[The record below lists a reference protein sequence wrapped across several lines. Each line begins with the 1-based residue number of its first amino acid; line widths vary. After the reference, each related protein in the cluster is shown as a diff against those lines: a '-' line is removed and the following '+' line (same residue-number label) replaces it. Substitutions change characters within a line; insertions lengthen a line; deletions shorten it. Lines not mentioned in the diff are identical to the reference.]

1 MGKYTKCRRGDICM
15 GNILSI
21 GGGVYGGTQYRSAVC
36 SAHRIPIS
44 ACWFILLLI
53 LLPSRRHGLTAKYID
68 ISFGR
73 CRNIVPYCKS
83 FKMSNFF
90 FFEFLRT
97 LVSIGL
103 NWSKLV

>member
-1 MGKYTKCRRGDICM
+1 MGGP
-15 GNILSI
+15 SI
-21 GGGVYGGTQYRSAVC
+21 GQRSAP
-36 SAHRIPIS
+36 PIEYPFPHVGS
-44 ACWFILLLI
+44 FLLLI
-53 LLPSRRHGLTAKYID
+53 HLPLRRHGLTAKYID
-68 ISFGR
+68 ISFSR

-103 NWSKLV
+103 NWSQLV